1 MTFIFFTKGQNL
13 RFTGEDLAMGNV
25 RRINDFRLSPEP
37 QKHLCIVGTAGEKE
51 KESARGTIFPLLVIL
66 HALSI
71 FRLLLFLPGYPA
83 GYPAGS
89 SAEERA
95 TLELRRKLEPK
106 SFPQSFL
113 DFTIGRRD
121 GSEIV
126 ASKMNL
132 RSFGLYQDYSNSL

>member
-1 MTFIFFTKGQNL
+1 
-13 RFTGEDLAMGNV
+13 MGNV
-25 RRINDFRLSPEP
+25 RRIHDFRLSPQ
-37 QKHLCIVGTAGEKE
+37 QKPLCIVGTAGEKE
-51 KESARGTIFPLLVIL
+51 KESARGSIFPLPVIL

-71 FRLLLFLPGYPA
+71 FRLLLFLPR
-83 GYPAGS
+83 YPAGS

-95 TLELRRKLEPK
+95 TLEPRRKLEPK
-106 SFPQSFL
+106 SFPQLSL

>member
-25 RRINDFRLSPEP
+25 RRIHDFRLSPEP
-37 QKHLCIVGTAGEKE
+37 QKHLCIVGMAGEKE
-51 KESARGTIFPLLVIL
+51 KESARGTIFPRPVIL

-71 FRLLLFLPGYPA
+71 FRLLLFLL

-95 TLELRRKLEPK
+95 TLESRRKLEPK
-106 SFPQSFL
+106 SFPQLFL

>member
-1 MTFIFFTKGQNL
+1 
-13 RFTGEDLAMGNV
+13 MGNV
-25 RRINDFRLSPEP
+25 RRIHDFRLSPP

-51 KESARGTIFPLLVIL
+51 KEARGARFIL

-71 FRLLLFLPGYPA
+71 FRLLLFLLGYPA

-95 TLELRRKLEPK
+95 TVESRRKLELK
-106 SFPQSFL
+106 SFPQLFL

>member
-25 RRINDFRLSPEP
+25 RRIHDVRLSPP

-51 KESARGTIFPLLVIL
+51 KESARGTNFPLPVIL

-71 FRLLLFLPGYPA
+71 FRLLLFLRGCPA

-95 TLELRRKLEPK
+95 TLEPRRKLEPK
-106 SFPQSFL
+106 SFPQLFL